1 MSGSAAR
8 RARFAATAA
17 LVSLTFLAAPRA
29 GAQAVSPAQAA
40 QASQPADLAPDVL
53 VKNVTLEVVDI
64 IQKDKE
70 IQGGGAAGKK
80 KVVALIETKVLPHF
94 NFQAM
99 TASAVGRNWEKAT
112 PEQKARLAEEFKTLL
127 VRTYSSALAAYSNQ
141 KFDFRPLRA
150 KPTDT
155 DVTVN
160 VRVLQS
166 GAQPVTIDYDMEKRP
181 NGWKVWDV
189 RVGGI
194 SLVANYRTEF
204 DNVVRE
210 KGVDGL
216 IKSLQ
221 AKNSSLETAAAAPAG
236 AAKK

>member
-1 MSGSAAR
+1 MFSMAWR
-8 RARFAATAA
+8 ATAA
-17 LVSLTFLAAPRA
+17 AALVFGLSAAA
-29 GAQAVSPAQAA
+29 IAH
-40 QASQPADLAPDVL
+40 DTAPDLL
-53 VKNVTLEVVDI
+53 VKSVTSEVIEILQNDKTVREDRSKV
-64 IQKDKE
+64 IQ
-70 IQGGGAAGKK
+70 
-80 KVVALIETKVLPHF
+80 LIETRVLPHF

-99 TASAVGRNWEKAT
+99 TASAVGRNWEKANAD
-112 PEQKARLAEEFKTLL
+112 QKARLMEEFKTLL
-127 VRTYSSALAAYSNQ
+127 LRTYASALASYSSQ

-160 VRVLQS
+160 VRVMQP

-204 DNVVRE
+204 DNQVRE
-210 KGVDGL
+210 GGMEGL
-216 IKSLQ
+216 IKTLQ
-221 AKNSSLETAAAAPAG
+221 TKNKSLERAPMAG
-236 AAKK
+236 APLLPGATKK